1 MRCHKPIATMEGSS
15 TSSLRILTASTVPN
29 SHSPSPV
36 ICTISNPSNMYK
48 HLINPL
54 HIGDPALRKMRTITT
69 TPPIKTSSEAPVL
82 IINAGPKI
90 KSEPLPVTEVQRT
103 PTPSQGTHTIMNG
116 QTTMTLA
123 TLLNSLTQ
131 MGLLQTTNGQLT
143 TSLLPTTHVQQP
155 STPMPVLQRN

>member
-36 ICTISNPSNMYK
+36 ICTISNPSNMHK
-48 HLINPL
+48 HLISPL

-69 TPPIKTSSEAPVL
+69 TPPIKTSNEAPVL
-82 IINAGPKI
+82 IINSGPKI
-90 KSEPLPVTEVQRT
+90 KSEPLPATQA
-103 PTPSQGTHTIMNG
+103 PSHGTHTIMNG
-116 QTTMTLA
+116 QTTMSLA

-143 TSLLPTTHVQQP
+143 TSLLPTTHVQQ
-155 STPMPVLQRN
+155 STTTMPVLQRE